1 MYLKINN
8 KNTTYSLNDGKQRF
22 TGTALSNTVLSL
34 ISDALVTLLSSCLSA
49 GGDPRIDAKRLETPS
64 KRDELLTTATQ
75 FFESQDVTQFFTMT
89 FAKRV
94 SADKA
99 RSRFMEWI
107 DGLEWFQRRP
117 LGWLRAEET
126 KRWSGLGTPAVP
138 LHFHGLLIAAPHLN
152 IPQAEFLGRDL
163 AGDTLVEQYRRGGGA
178 IRYSLKNA
186 FHDYGGYDIGGMKA
200 FRPFVP
206 PSESG

>member
-1 MYLKINN
+1 MNN
-8 KNTTYSLNDGKQRF
+8 TDTKYKLTHDTQHC
-22 TGTALSNTVLSL
+22 TGNAELLSAHYGVP
-34 ISDALVTLLSSCLSA
+34 VTLLGSSLSA
-49 GGDPRIDAKRLETPS
+49 GGDPQIDAKRSGTPS

-75 FFESQDVTQFFTMT
+75 FFEQQDVTQFYTMT

-94 SADKA
+94 SVEKA
-99 RSRFMEWI
+99 RNRFMEWI

-126 KRWSGLGTPAVP
+126 KHWSGLGTPAVP

-152 IPQAEFLGRDL
+152 IPQAEALAREL
-163 AGDTLVEQYRRGGGA
+163 AGDTLVEPYHSGGGA

-186 FHDYGGYDIGGMKA
+186 FYECGDYDIGGMKA

-206 PSESG
+206 PSEDISCWE

>member
-1 MYLKINN
+1 MNS
-8 KNTTYSLNDGKQRF
+8 TYRLNHDKQHF
-22 TGTALSNTVLSL
+22 TGTEYTAELLSGYSG
-34 ISDALVTLLSSCLSA
+34 IPFTLLGSSLSA
-49 GGDPRIDAKRLETPS
+49 GGDPQIDAKRSGTLS

-75 FFESQDVTQFFTMT
+75 FFEQQDVTQFYTMT

-94 SADKA
+94 SVEKA

-117 LGWLRAEET
+117 LGWLRAEESR
-126 KRWSGLGTPAVP
+126 RWSGLGTPAVP
-138 LHFHGLLIAAPHLN
+138 LHFHGLLIATPHLN
-152 IPQAEFLGRDL
+152 IPQAEALARDL
-163 AGDTLVEQYRRGGGA
+163 AGDTLVEPYRRGGGA

-186 FHDYGGYDIGGMKA
+186 FHESGDYDIGGMKA

-206 PSESG
+206 PSENR